1 MVEINYTILIVQAV
15 SFLLAVSIL
24 WKIGW
29 KPLTTHLINRRKKI
43 EEDINDAKA
52 SRENAVR
59 LEDEFKKKIAHIEN
73 QAREILSD
81 AATEGKKNKEE
92 IIKLAQ
98 EEAKKAIEK
107 AKLEIE
113 KEKEATKKELQ
124 NEVASLAVSLS
135 EKILKESISKKVHE
149 KIIND
154 FVKEIKK

>member
-1 MVEINYTILIVQAV
+1 MIDINYSILIVQAV

-29 KPLTTHLINRRKKI
+29 KPLTTFLINRRKKI

-52 SRENAVR
+52 SRENAIK

-81 AATEGKKNKEE
+81 AAIDGKKNKEG
-92 IIKLAQ
+92 IIKTAQ

-107 AKLEIE
+107 AKVEIE
-113 KEKEATKKELQ
+113 KEKEAAKKELQ
-124 NEVASLAVSLS
+124 NEVASLAVMLS
-135 EKILKESISKKVHE
+135 EKILKESITKKTHE

-154 FVKEIKK
+154 FIKEIKK